1 MAILQKKLKKLQ
13 VSSSMKIL
21 KTILLVLTVAILMVS
36 CRQHD
41 YRTVKIKVPQMQNPE
56 CAQLVGQALTNKV
69 GVDPETISINIADR
83 TVQVKYDS
91 MQTALKNLEFFI
103 ADAGFDAGPIPAN
116 KDARA
121 KLPAKCK

>member
-1 MAILQKKLKKLQ
+1 
-13 VSSSMKIL
+13 MKIL
-21 KTILLVLTVAILMVS
+21 RTILLVLTVAVLMVS
-36 CRQHD
+36 CRQND

-56 CAQLVGQALTNKV
+56 CATRVGQALTNKV
-69 GVDPETISINIADR
+69 GIDPETISINIEER

-103 ADAGFDAGPIPAN
+103 ADAGFDAGPISAN

-121 KLPAKCK
+121 KLPATCK